1 MNNDKPQKP
10 NIVEMARKRRHV
22 KILEKLHKGEA
33 PTKSEIKEL
42 VDYENGQPNPGTVDN
57 QDQVAHVFG
66 VSVRTVQNW
75 VRDGMPVMKNGKY
88 DIKEIQAWKF
98 LRKPGAKSKKSAEA
112 IAENW
117 ENKYREYKAKLAEI
131 DLKKAMEEVIPRAA
145 AEETLKSLVR
155 AFKKKILGM
164 PRQLAPQLEGLTT
177 VEIRHTMETQINA
190 ILTEFAKGK
199 F

>member
-1 MNNDKPQKP
+1 MNTEKPQKP

-42 VDYENGQPNPGTVDN
+42 ADYEGGQPDPGIVDN

-66 VSVRTVQNW
+66 VSVRTVQHW
-75 VRDGMPVMKNGKY
+75 VKDGMPVMKGGKY

-98 LRKPGAKSKKSAEA
+98 LRKKGPKSRKSAEA

-131 DLKKAMEEVIPRAA
+131 DLKKAMGELIPKAA
-145 AEETLKSLVR
+145 AKETLKSLVR
-155 AFKKKILGM
+155 AFKKKVLAM
-164 PRQLAPQLEGLTT
+164 PRQLSIQLEGLDA
-177 VEIRHTMETQINA
+177 VEIQEALELRINQ
-190 ILTEFAKGK
+190 ILTEFSKGK